1 MFLLGVYF
9 RDCAITTWNNLQ
21 QVNLKEGF
29 MGNEHVVEKNVSAL
43 RTFLVETIIGVLI
56 FLIIACAAVGLSFL
70 VTFLD
75 SNGVD
80 NVIVVGLKF
89 AEYAIFFIDLIL
101 FGRFL
106 WKTSLKMWREL

>member
-9 RDCAITTWNNLQ
+9 RDCAITTWNNLH

-56 FLIIACAAVGLSFL
+56 FLIIAFYFKSCFLYFYNRLSF
-70 VTFLD
+70 
-75 SNGVD
+75 
-80 NVIVVGLKF
+80 
-89 AEYAIFFIDLIL
+89 
-101 FGRFL
+101 
-106 WKTSLKMWREL
+106 